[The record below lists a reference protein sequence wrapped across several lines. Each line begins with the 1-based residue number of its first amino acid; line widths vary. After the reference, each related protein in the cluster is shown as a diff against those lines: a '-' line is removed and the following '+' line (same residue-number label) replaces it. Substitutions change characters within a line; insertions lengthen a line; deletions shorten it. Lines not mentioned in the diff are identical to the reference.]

1 RLVEQGGGDVVGD
14 VAHHLEMRSAECGMR
29 NARVS
34 VDESMPVQLQGVPQ
48 HEAESANSELRTP
61 HSALVCQLSIFF
73 YRNHPQPAGEQ
84 LLSKA
89 PSPRSDLEHDIAG
102 RGVERV
108 DDALQDVPIGEKVL
122 AEPLVRLHSLRRTT
136 VRSSVGAAPPVKPAR
151 SACTDSRISR
161 AGRPF
166 SRATCP

>member
-1 RLVEQGGGDVVGD
+1 ALRLHAHRERAIGLRAGYGSEPIGDFRLDQKDDARGQGRRERLVEQGGGDVVGD

-73 YRNHPQPAGEQ
+73 Y
-84 LLSKA
+84 
-89 PSPRSDLEHDIAG
+89 
-102 RGVERV
+102 
-108 DDALQDVPIGEKVL
+108 
-122 AEPLVRLHSLRRTT
+122 
-136 VRSSVGAAPPVKPAR
+136 
-151 SACTDSRISR
+151 
-161 AGRPF
+161 
-166 SRATCP
+166 